1 MTRLFRDWPFK
12 LLALGIAV
20 TIWTV
25 VVTRDRGLVAASVSI
40 EYVGLSPE
48 LMLTDPPRDTIDVEV
63 AVARWAWARFRPDGL
78 RVRVDL
84 SRAGE
89 GERVVAVSARDVQT
103 PGGVRVRRVEPSRLR
118 VQLERAAQATLPVV
132 AVIRGTPAPGH
143 RVAAVRVD
151 PITVVVK
158 GPRST
163 IETRESVRTTP
174 VDVAGHRSSVTQS
187 VELAVVDAQ
196 SAVTPGTVMVTVD
209 IQAELGTA
217 LQTEGSRK

>member
-1 MTRLFRDWPFK
+1 MTRLLRDWPFK

-20 TIWTV
+20 SVWIV
-25 VVTRDRGLVAASVSI
+25 VVTRDRALVSSAVSV

-48 LMLTDPPRDTIDVEV
+48 LILTDSPRDTVDVEV
-63 AVARWAWARFRPDGL
+63 AVARWAWARFRPDTL

-89 GERVVAVSARDVQT
+89 GERVVAVSPQDVRA

-118 VQLERAAQATLPVV
+118 VQLDRAAQATLPVV
-132 AVIRGTPAPGH
+132 AVVRGTPARGH
-143 RVAAVRVD
+143 RVAQVRVD

-163 IETRESVRTTP
+163 IEMRERVHTTP
-174 VDVAGHRSSVTQS
+174 VDVDGLRSSVTRD
-187 VELAVVDAQ
+187 VGLAAVDTV
-196 SAVTPGTVMVTVD
+196 SAATPGTVRVTVD